1 MGGVTLELPVS
12 LGPARC
18 GQGRNTAWRTRV
30 GTPVDTRVWSL
41 RASLAIA
48 ESAGR
53 HKKARMM
60 IGTEICRAS
69 PIRRADGMASAVSS
83 TGSGSRRVGVRLW
96 ALLHAPALLG
106 SIGGPGDVAFME
118 DDRRRLA
125 ARRAR

>member
-1 MGGVTLELPVS
+1 MAEAGSPLGALAWALLWARRVVLAGVAGDGGVS
-12 LGPARC
+12 
-18 GQGRNTAWRTRV
+18 
-30 GTPVDTRVWSL
+30 
-41 RASLAIA
+41 
-48 ESAGR
+48 
-53 HKKARMM
+53 RMAQEGKTM
-60 IGTEICRAS
+60 IGTEIWRAS

-83 TGSGSRRVGVRLW
+83 TDSGSRRVGVRLW

>member
-1 MGGVTLELPVS
+1 
-12 LGPARC
+12 
-18 GQGRNTAWRTRV
+18 
-30 GTPVDTRVWSL
+30 
-41 RASLAIA
+41 
-48 ESAGR
+48 
-53 HKKARMM
+53 MM

-69 PIRRADGMASAVSS
+69 PIRGAGGMASAVSS
-83 TGSGSRRVGVRLW
+83 TDSGSHRLGARLW